1 MTLEKIILH
10 LTHIH
15 KDKACLLSGEEARA
29 LRGAI
34 DWLCNALGEKK
45 LDPSR

>member
-15 KDKACLLSGEEARA
+15 KDKACLLSGEESRA
-29 LRGAI
+29 LREAI
-34 DWLCNALGEKK
+34 AWMVNALGTAK